1 LSKIITLTTDF
12 GTKDGYAGAVKGVIL
27 SLNPEVQ
34 IVEISP
40 EVPAADILAG
50 AFCLYNACQF
60 YPENTIHLAVVDP
73 GVGGFRKPVLIKT
86 ERHIYLGPDN
96 GIFDLMVRTERV
108 KKIIHLTNSNY
119 FLRELSATFH
129 GRDVFAPV
137 AAYLS
142 LGVKPDEFGVQIKK
156 INKLSFPLLTKSAKK
171 IVGEII
177 HIDNF
182 GNLVSNVTRS
192 ELKQAKESKIKI
204 KNRVIPK
211 ISTTFSDVKSGEI
224 VAYLGSSNFLEVGVN
239 LGNAART
246 LRAKVGDK
254 IEIQL

>member
-1 LSKIITLTTDF
+1 
-12 GTKDGYAGAVKGVIL
+12 
-27 SLNPEVQ
+27 
-34 IVEISP
+34 
-40 EVPAADILAG
+40 
-50 AFCLYNACQF
+50 
-60 YPENTIHLAVVDP
+60 
-73 GVGGFRKPVLIKT
+73 
-86 ERHIYLGPDN
+86 
-96 GIFDLMVRTERV
+96 
-108 KKIIHLTNSNY
+108 
-119 FLRELSATFH
+119 
-129 GRDVFAPV
+129 
-137 AAYLS
+137 
-142 LGVKPDEFGVQIKK
+142 
-156 INKLSFPLLTKSAKK
+156 LLTKSAKK